1 MEDRSKARFLVHNYK
16 NEETGETVR
25 GVTVML
31 DGTMKQLIESL
42 HEVFPEYPDDVAL
55 IKEALFRGIN
65 SMIEEA
71 KENG

>member
-1 MEDRSKARFLVHNYK
+1 MEDRSKARFLVQNYK
-16 NEETGETVR
+16 NEETGETVK

-31 DGTMKQLIESL
+31 DGMMKQLVDTL
-42 HEVFPEYPDDVAL
+42 REVFPEYPDDVTL